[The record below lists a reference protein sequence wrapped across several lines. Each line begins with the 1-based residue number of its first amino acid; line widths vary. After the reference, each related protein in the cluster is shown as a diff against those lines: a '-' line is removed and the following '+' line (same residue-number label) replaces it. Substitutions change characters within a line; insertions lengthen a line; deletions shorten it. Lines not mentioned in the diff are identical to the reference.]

1 MFLAILLLLCFPATP
16 AARVPFLRPLCRSA
30 AFVPSRGLCAI
41 LAAFVSPAFFMVRT
55 GAALRLSAIC
65 RGACELRA
73 AIVPSL
79 FLRRC
84 LVVVVVAGAGGS
96 CQVILHLFD
105 SVAFLREGGL
115 LPPCGLHD
123 SRCFGLAV
131 FVLSTSFYSK
141 FLLHQSVPASQLLA
155 IFR

>member
-1 MFLAILLLLCFPATP
+1 
-16 AARVPFLRPLCRSA
+16 
-30 AFVPSRGLCAI
+30 
-41 LAAFVSPAFFMVRT
+41 MVRT

-84 LVVVVVAGAGGS
+84 LVVVVVAGAGAGGS

-105 SVAFLREGGL
+105 SVAFL
-115 LPPCGLHD
+115 
-123 SRCFGLAV
+123 
-131 FVLSTSFYSK
+131 
-141 FLLHQSVPASQLLA
+141 
-155 IFR
+155 